1 MYTSF
6 YEKTK
11 EKILLRTS
19 KLMTYFEKRAY
30 PRLGGLLDHN
40 IIQSIQKE
48 VGVQVNLLTYQSL
61 ASTV

>member
-1 MYTSF
+1 MERQRNKF
-6 YEKTK
+6 
-11 EKILLRTS
+11 LREHQ
-19 KLMTYFEKRAY
+19 MTYIEKRAY

>member
-1 MYTSF
+1 MQRQRKKF
-6 YEKTK
+6 
-11 EKILLRTS
+11 LREHQ
-19 KLMTYFEKRAY
+19 MTYIEKRAY

>member
-1 MYTSF
+1 
-6 YEKTK
+6 
-11 EKILLRTS
+11 
-19 KLMTYFEKRAY
+19 MTYIEKRTY

-40 IIQSIQKE
+40 IKQSIQKE

>member
-1 MYTSF
+1 MQRQRKKF
-6 YEKTK
+6 
-11 EKILLRTS
+11 LREHQ
-19 KLMTYFEKRAY
+19 MTYIEKRAY
-30 PRLGGLLDHN
+30 PWLGGLLDHN

>member
-1 MYTSF
+1 
-6 YEKTK
+6 
-11 EKILLRTS
+11 
-19 KLMTYFEKRAY
+19 MTYIEKRTY

-48 VGVQVNLLTYQSL
+48 VGVQVNLITYQSL